1 MKNNI
6 WWAVALKGGF
16 VGQLYT
22 SKRNARLAWSDLGST
37 TFHKVKIVPVES
49 LGRTPRLANRRTVG
63 PDWKAHSKWANADRA
78 YQNFLDKKAK

>member
-16 VGQLYT
+16 VGQLFT
-22 SKRNARLAWSDLGST
+22 SKRSARLAWSDLGGT

-49 LGRTPRLANRRTVG
+49 LGRTLKKVKKELAEQ
-63 PDWKAHSKWANADRA
+63 KAQSKWANADRA